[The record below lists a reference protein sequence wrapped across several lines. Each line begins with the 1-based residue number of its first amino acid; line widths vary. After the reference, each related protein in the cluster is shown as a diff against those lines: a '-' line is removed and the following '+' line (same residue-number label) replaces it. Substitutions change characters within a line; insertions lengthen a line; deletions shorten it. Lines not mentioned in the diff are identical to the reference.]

1 MATQNLTKDAF
12 QQAVE
17 KDGIVLVDWWAAWCG
32 PCRAFG
38 PVFERVS
45 EKHPDAVFA
54 KVDTEGEQ
62 ELSAAFGIRSIPTL
76 MIFRDQILLYAE
88 PGALPEEALEEL
100 LGKVKAL
107 DMDDVRRRI
116 AERENA
122 AKSEDTP
129 AGSAQPVFWSSAAP
143 TAPTISSSVGKP
155 MRGFSATTL
164 PSTQTR

>member
-54 KVDTEGEQ
+54 KVDTEAEQ
-62 ELSAAFGIRSIPTL
+62 ELAGAFEIRSIPTL
-76 MIFRDQILLYAE
+76 MIFRDRVLLYAE
-88 PGALPEEALEEL
+88 PGALPEQALDDIVS
-100 LGKVKAL
+100 KVKAL
-107 DMDDVRRRI
+107 DMEDVRRRI
-116 AERENA
+116 AEREKTAKTEQDGA
-122 AKSEDTP
+122 A
-129 AGSAQPVFWSSAAP
+129 
-143 TAPTISSSVGKP
+143 
-155 MRGFSATTL
+155 
-164 PSTQTR
+164 

>member
-38 PVFERVS
+38 PIFERVS

-54 KVDTEGEQ
+54 KVDTEAEQ

-76 MIFRDQILLYAE
+76 MIFRDRILLYAE
-88 PGALPEEALEEL
+88 PGALPEEALEDL

-122 AKSEDTP
+122 AKPED
-129 AGSAQPVFWSSAAP
+129 SAESA
-143 TAPTISSSVGKP
+143 
-155 MRGFSATTL
+155 
-164 PSTQTR
+164 

>member
-12 QQAVE
+12 QQMVE
-17 KDGIVLVDWWAAWCG
+17 KEGVVLVDWWAAWCG

-54 KVDTEGEQ
+54 KVDTEAEQ

-76 MIFRDQILLYAE
+76 MIFRDRILLYAE

-122 AKSEDTP
+122 AKAEGTSGD
-129 AGSAQPVFWSSAAP
+129 SA
-143 TAPTISSSVGKP
+143 
-155 MRGFSATTL
+155 
-164 PSTQTR
+164 

>member
-38 PVFERVS
+38 PIFERVS

-54 KVDTEGEQ
+54 KVDTEAEQ

-76 MIFRDQILLYAE
+76 MIFRDRILLYAE

-122 AKSEDTP
+122 AKAEDSST
-129 AGSAQPVFWSSAAP
+129 GSA
-143 TAPTISSSVGKP
+143 
-155 MRGFSATTL
+155 
-164 PSTQTR
+164 